1 MHGRA
6 RIGAVGAGILVG
18 LSWLNAAQSAETWQT
33 LTRSVEDRVI
43 EYCRFG
49 EGDEQVLVV
58 ASLAGDEV
66 EGVEIAERLAS
77 HLEQFPRRLTDTAV
91 TIVRD
96 PNPDGRFRRTPG
108 NAHGVLL
115 DRNFRTRHWRKIPQ
129 GDRWL
134 SGREPESE
142 PETRA
147 LADLLDDLK
156 PQRIILLG
164 SSRRGAALNY
174 AGPAEQWAAQF
185 AATARLRPLPLD
197 SVDAAGAFAAYAGV
211 DRGIPTLIV
220 RLPARSPAE
229 TNWSNYKRVL
239 LAAIDGAGPAPAK
252 EITPAAPSDAS
263 SASSQE
269 PRRLTTSATSVALQ
283 SPGDPGPSGLEDRPA
298 SPPHKWTVEDL
309 ERGGVVVPVVRS
321 PSAVRPPSAPATAGT
336 SRLKMTPP
344 KTTPEPAAARSFVT
358 KPPSGKLYDP
368 TRPRTQAAPR
378 AASSLPPFETV
389 ERIQRLPP
397 IDRPPPAVR
406 DLRQEPIPFYPGTGF

>member
-6 RIGAVGAGILVG
+6 RIGAVGAGILAG
-18 LSWLNAAQSAETWQT
+18 LGWLSAAQSAETWQT

-49 EGDEQVLVV
+49 EGGEQVLVV
-58 ASLAGDEV
+58 APLAGDEV

-108 NAHGVLL
+108 NARGVLL

-164 SSRRGAALNY
+164 SSRRGATLNY

-197 SVDAAGAFAAYAGV
+197 SVDAAGAFAAYAGA
-211 DRGIPTLIV
+211 DRGLPTLIV
-220 RLPARSPAE
+220 RVPARSPAE
-229 TNWSNYKRVL
+229 TNWSNYKRSL
-239 LAAIDGAGPAPAK
+239 LAAIDGAGPAPAR
-252 EITPAAPSDAS
+252 EITRATPSGAS

-269 PRRLTTSATSVALQ
+269 PRRLTTAATSVALQ
-283 SPGDPGPSGLEDRPA
+283 SPGEPGPSGLADRPA

-309 ERGGVVVPVVRS
+309 ERGGVVVPVGKPPR
-321 PSAVRPPSAPATAGT
+321 AVRPPSAPAPGGT
-336 SRLKMTPP
+336 SPP
-344 KTTPEPAAARSFVT
+344 KTAPGPAAARSFVA
-358 KPPSGKLYDP
+358 KPPSAKLYDP
-368 TRPRTQAAPR
+368 TRPRAQATTP
-378 AASSLPPFETV
+378 AASSGFSPFAPF

-397 IDRPPPAVR
+397 IDRPPPAIR
-406 DLRQEPIPFYPGTGF
+406 DLRQEAIPFYPGTGF